1 MSQWKGLL
9 SGPEE
14 HGLKLSKW
22 KPRTRPFTLL
32 CFPKKKLET
41 YLFPEWV
48 SEDRI
53 PFLPLSLLPFVSLG
67 QETLLAEASCA
78 VALLA

>member
-14 HGLKLSKW
+14 HGLKLSKR